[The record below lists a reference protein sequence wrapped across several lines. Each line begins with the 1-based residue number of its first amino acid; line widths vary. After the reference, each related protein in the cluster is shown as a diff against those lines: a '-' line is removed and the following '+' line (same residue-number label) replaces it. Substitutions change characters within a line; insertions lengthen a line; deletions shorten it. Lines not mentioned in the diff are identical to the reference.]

1 MSSRITH
8 AVAALA
14 TVVVVAGCESAR
26 PPMAP
31 SLSPSVASAPAASGA
46 LDARNTAMPGTR
58 KPDARI
64 VVRRGEL
71 DFSRNLGVL
80 SLYGTR
86 GFALTAHVSRSGG
99 VIDAIET
106 CFASNCQPGSTIP
119 LTAAWSGT
127 DLPATVTQDGMTYA
141 NVGSVATATTADVRF
156 SGSLVAPP
164 LTKRGLD
171 GHGAVHARGSIR
183 PSRRRA
189 ARHGHVHRRRCR
201 QDMADEPA
209 GRHRVVRRTRRLQVQ
224 AVALTT

>member
-31 SLSPSVASAPAASGA
+31 SPSPSVASAPAASGA

-164 LTKRGLD
+164 LTKRGFATATAPFTLVGRFVHPD
-171 GHGAVHARGSIR
+171 GEQLVTDTFTGEGVAKIWLTNRQGATGWSV
-183 PSRRRA
+183 
-189 ARHGHVHRRRCR
+189 
-201 QDMADEPA
+201 E
-209 GRHRVVRRTRRLQVQ
+209 RVVYRFRP
-224 AVALTT
+224 